1 MDPVMIN
8 LARNTKKF
16 RLDKGLTQGMLAMRA
31 GVTRGFI
38 SLLES
43 GKKKP
48 AVSTLTK
55 IADALGIGVGDFFA
69 EQSTGIR
76 CVHIKKSEFLMQFK
90 KGGSGGYAY
99 KPLAAAM
106 KNKMVDPFLLRVD
119 IRPKKKKPVF
129 IHKGEEFN
137 FVLQGRVKFFYEG
150 KEYILEEGDSIYL
163 DSSVAHSLV
172 ALDNKPAFL
181 LNITINR

>member
-1 MDPVMIN
+1 MDPILTN

-16 RLDKGLTQGMLAMRA
+16 RLAKGWTQEMLAMRA

-48 AVSTLTK
+48 AVSTLSK
-55 IADALGIGVGDFFA
+55 IADALGIGVGDFFSGESA
-69 EQSTGIR
+69 GLR
-76 CVHIKKSEFLMQFK
+76 FVHIKKCELRRPLK
-90 KGGSGGYAY
+90 KDVSAAYVY
-99 KPLAAAM
+99 KPLVSGI

-119 IRPKKKKPVF
+119 AKQSKEKQEFV
-129 IHKGEEFN
+129 HKGEEFN
-137 FVLQGRVKFFYEG
+137 LVLQGRVKFLHGG
-150 KEYILEEGDSIYL
+150 KEYILEEGDANYL
-163 DSSVAHSLV
+163 DSSVPHGVL
-172 ALDNKPAFL
+172 ALDNKSAYL